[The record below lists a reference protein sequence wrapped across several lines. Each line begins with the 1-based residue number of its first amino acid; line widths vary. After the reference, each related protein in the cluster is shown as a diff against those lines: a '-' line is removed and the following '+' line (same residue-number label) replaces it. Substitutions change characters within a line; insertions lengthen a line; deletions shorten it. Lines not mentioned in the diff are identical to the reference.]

1 MFRMKALR
9 STYIRNEGRPIDLD
23 ETDFAILDAL
33 RNNARLSNK
42 ELAASVDACAFELLG
57 TRSKI
62 NPTQGNSRIS
72 CRGRSK
78 GIGIGLQGII
88 SVRLAKHS
96 QSRFRSLFAYVQQLI
111 EVLQV
116 FQVTGAN
123 DLLIHVAVA
132 DVDHLRDL
140 VVDRLATR
148 PEVAACETSVIF
160 LSSRKS
166 VLPRY
171 VRN

>member
-1 MFRMKALR
+1 MLAPSSCLAHVQKLTRLKVIQGFHAEVDLKAL
-9 STYIRNEGRPIDLD
+9 
-23 ETDFAILDAL
+23 
-33 RNNARLSNK
+33 
-42 ELAASVDACAFELLG
+42 
-57 TRSKI
+57 
-62 NPTQGNSRIS
+62 
-72 CRGRSK
+72 
-78 GIGIGLQGII
+78 GIGLQGII

-123 DLLIHVAVA
+123 DLLIHIAVA